1 MTLTELF
8 QSLSGQLQEL
18 YSGQE
23 SESIVIWLFEEYM
36 GKSRTDLLKNTVLDH
51 VPVELENAFNELLT
65 GKPIQYV
72 TGKAPFYGREF
83 LVNADVLIP
92 RNETEELVHL
102 IIKENQNSQM
112 RILDIGTGSGCI
124 PITLAL
130 EMKQPEVYSLDISE
144 PALDVA
150 SQNASSHGANVV
162 FQKCDILNEQIPF
175 KNLDIIVSNPPY
187 VRISEKELMHDNV
200 LKYEPHLALFVQD
213 EDPLLFYRHIIQKA
227 KQVLN
232 PNGRL
237 YFEINEALGIAIS
250 NLLKENGF
258 KNIRI
263 IKDLNNRDRM
273 VSAVL

>member
-51 VPVELENAFNELLT
+51 VPVELENAFKELLT

-83 LVNADVLIP
+83 LVNVDVLIP

-102 IIKENQNSQM
+102 ILKENQNSQM

-144 PALDVA
+144 SALDVA
-150 SQNASSHGANVV
+150 SQNASSLGANVV

-200 LKYEPHLALFVQD
+200 LKYEPHLALFVND

-227 KQVLN
+227 RQVLN

-237 YFEINEALGIAIS
+237 YYEINEALGIAVS

-263 IKDLNNRDRM
+263 IKDLNNRDRI